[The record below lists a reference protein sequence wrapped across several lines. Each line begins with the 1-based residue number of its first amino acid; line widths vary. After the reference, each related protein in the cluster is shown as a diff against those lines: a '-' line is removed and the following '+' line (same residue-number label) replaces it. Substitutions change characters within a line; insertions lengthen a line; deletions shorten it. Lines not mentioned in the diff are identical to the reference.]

1 MDTIRRLFYRS
12 DTPNITE
19 NNSVIS
25 IIGSNNEYL
34 PIFNLSTFTLRQQFM
49 MLIPFSII
57 WIFMVFITFRKEYRW
72 TYLIGFGSGLI
83 LMIVNILFQNS
94 QTRVY
99 VDKDDLQSYAF
110 NVVPSKINKDS
121 LVNKGSEQVILNEN
135 TITVDEENGYLV
147 KYNEFKKKLDKNNN
161 IVNMGK
167 FMDDSF
173 RKDVGYGRQDDP
185 IYHSEISEE
194 ASNTSFYLAILCI
207 TLAIYVNRNSWK
219 GAGHLT
225 WIVSSVIVSLITMGF
240 SFGKLDSTQQSN
252 IIFIKRQLILVA
264 ASFTITAILIS
275 ANF

>member
-12 DTPNITE
+12 NTPNITE
-19 NNSVIS
+19 NNSVVS
-25 IIGSNNEYL
+25 IIASNNEYL
-34 PIFNLSTFTLRQQFM
+34 PILNLSTFTLRQQFM
-49 MLIPFSII
+49 ILIPFSII
-57 WIFMVFITFRKEYRW
+57 WIFLVMITFKKEYRW
-72 TYLIGFGSGLI
+72 TYLIGYVFGLI
-83 LMIVNILFQNS
+83 LMITNILFQNS

-110 NVVPSKINKDS
+110 NVVPSQINKGS
-121 LVNKGSEQVILNEN
+121 VVNKGSDYVVLNEN
-135 TITVDEENGYLV
+135 TLAVDGQNGYLI
-147 KYNEFKKKLDKNNN
+147 KYHDFKEKLNKNND
-161 IVNMGK
+161 IVSMSK
-167 FMDDSF
+167 FMDDNF

-194 ASNTSFYLAILCI
+194 ESNTGFYLAILCI

-240 SFGKLDSTQQSN
+240 SFGKLDATQQSN
-252 IIFIKRQLILVA
+252 LIFIKRQLILLA